1 MRACSICNTVRSE
14 DEYNYR
20 NKKEGIKLT
29 ACRYCTRRQVRAH
42 YIQNREYYL
51 AKAQK
56 RNKRLRVAV
65 REYVWSYL
73 ELHPCIDCGETDPV
87 VLEFDHISE
96 KTIAVSHMNQIGADI
111 DKVQMEIDKCVVR
124 CANCHRR
131 KTSVQFG
138 WYRK

>member
-1 MRACSICNTVRSE
+1 M
-14 DEYNYR
+14 
-20 NKKEGIKLT
+20 
-29 ACRYCTRRQVRAH
+29 
-42 YIQNREYYL
+42 
-51 AKAQK
+51 
-56 RNKRLRVAV
+56 RVAV